1 MGEETAVPHRALSIV
16 LLAGVAF
23 VAGLA
28 PAGPWPRFRG
38 PDGGGISDATTVPAT
53 WTDTDYNWKA
63 KLPGQGHASP
73 VVWGERIYLTCGD
86 RGSAKRVVV
95 CLRTTDGRVLWRR
108 EYASSTFRQ
117 HRDNSYA
124 SATPAADAEGVV
136 ITWTT
141 PKEVV
146 LLALDPDGREV
157 WRRGLG
163 PFVAIHGSGS
173 SPIILG
179 PLVVLT
185 NEQADP
191 KALPGVYG
199 GSHAPKSAG
208 KSVLMGV
215 DRKTGETRW
224 TVERRSSQAPYS
236 TPCVYRGS
244 GGRAELVFSST
255 SHGLTAVDPA
265 TGKVTWELGSAFS
278 QRCVGSPVAAP
289 GLVIAGDGYGVRGLH
304 FVAVRPGSR
313 EKNVKPAVVYEIKKP
328 VPLVPTPLVRDG
340 RLFLWGDDGKIACLD
355 VSSGKAIWRER
366 VRASFYGSPVWAGGR
381 LYCISKKGDVFVLA
395 ASDEF
400 KLLARVPLG
409 EPSFATPAV
418 ADGVMYLRTRSQLFS
433 LGGRK
438 P

>member
-1 MGEETAVPHRALSIV
+1 MKKTSPVNCRMRSIV
-16 LLAGVAF
+16 LLAFVVS
-23 VAGLA
+23 VAGGA

-38 PDGGGISDATTVPAT
+38 PDGAGISDATTVPAT
-53 WTDTDYNWKA
+53 WTEADYNWKV
-63 KLPGQGHASP
+63 KLPGQGHSSP
-73 VVWGERIYLTCGD
+73 VVWGGRIFLTCGD
-86 RGSAKRVVV
+86 RATAKRMLL
-95 CLRTTDGRVLWRR
+95 CLRAADGRVLWRR

-136 ITWTT
+136 ITWAT

-146 LLALDPDGREV
+146 LLALDPAGREV

-179 PLVVLT
+179 PMVVLT

-191 KALPGVYG
+191 KALPSVYAG
-199 GSHAPKSAG
+199 AHAPKSAG
-208 KSVLMGV
+208 KSVLMGL
-215 DRKTGETRW
+215 DRKTGRTRW
-224 TVERRSSQAPYS
+224 RIERRSTQAPYS
-236 TPCVYRGS
+236 TPCVYRGD

-255 SHGLTAVDPA
+255 SHGLTGVDPA
-265 TGKVTWELGSAFS
+265 TGKVTWELGGAFS

-313 EKNVKPAVVYEIKKP
+313 EKDLKPALVYEIKKP
-328 VPLVPTPLVRDG
+328 VPLVPTPLVKDG
-340 RLFLWGDDGKIACLD
+340 RLFLWGDDGRIACLD
-355 VSSGKAIWRER
+355 VSSGKPIWQER
-366 VRASFYGSPVWAGGR
+366 VRASFYASPVWASGR
-381 LYCISKKGDVFVLA
+381 LYCISKKGDVFVVA
-395 ASDEF
+395 AADRF
-400 KLLARVPLG
+400 KLLGRVPLG

-433 LGGRK
+433 LGGKR